1 MSRRGPRRGYRA
13 SQLEEFHADERWAVS
28 YADMV
33 TVLMC
38 LFIVLFAMSSVD
50 VAKFEKL
57 KNSLATGF
65 GVENVGSVDTAEGIV
80 LPPELADEEGE
91 DLTDLELAIQE
102 VDDLEAIQQRITA
115 ALTKEGLEDTVR
127 FTIDE
132 RGLTVRMVSSETFF
146 NPDRAEL
153 TDAAQQ
159 VLNAT
164 APELVATTRDVTVEG
179 HTAKLPDDRY
189 VLDWELSTARAVNV
203 VRHLIERGG
212 VAGTRMEASG
222 YGESRPLNEGRT
234 EAELELNRRV
244 DIIVLSDQ
252 PDSVRSLIPGVVGE
266 RSS

>member
-1 MSRRGPRRGYRA
+1 
-13 SQLEEFHADERWAVS
+13 
-28 YADMV
+28 
-33 TVLMC
+33 
-38 LFIVLFAMSSVD
+38 VD

-80 LPPELADEEGE
+80 LPPELADDEGE

-115 ALTKEGLEDTVR
+115 ALTKEGLEATVR

-164 APELVATTRDVTVEG
+164 APELTATTRDVTVEG

-234 EAELELNRRV
+234 EAERELNRRV

-252 PDSVRSLIPGVVGE
+252 PDTVRSLIPGVVGE
-266 RSS
+266 RAL

>member
-1 MSRRGPRRGYRA
+1 
-13 SQLEEFHADERWAVS
+13 
-28 YADMV
+28 
-33 TVLMC
+33 
-38 LFIVLFAMSSVD
+38 
-50 VAKFEKL
+50 
-57 KNSLATGF
+57 
-65 GVENVGSVDTAEGIV
+65 
-80 LPPELADEEGE
+80 
-91 DLTDLELAIQE
+91 

-115 ALTKEGLEDTVR
+115 ALTKEGLEATVR

-164 APELVATTRDVTVEG
+164 APELTATTRDVTVEG

-234 EAELELNRRV
+234 EAERELNRRV

-252 PDSVRSLIPGVVGE
+252 PDTVRSLIPGVVGE
-266 RSS
+266 RAL